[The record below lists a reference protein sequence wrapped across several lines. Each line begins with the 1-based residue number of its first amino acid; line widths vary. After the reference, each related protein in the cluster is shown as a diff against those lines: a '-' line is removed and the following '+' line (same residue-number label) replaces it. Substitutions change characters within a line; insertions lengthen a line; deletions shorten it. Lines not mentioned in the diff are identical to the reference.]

1 MKDSTIDKAHVQGQ
15 AMSIEMADSVEHY
28 NQVSSKDMYAY
39 FEKGEIY
46 RSDAVGNVQSVFYPI
61 DDKDST
67 FMGMNYI
74 ETNEMKMYL
83 KERKMQKIW
92 TTKAD
97 ATFYPMTQI
106 PPDKLKLNNFAWFDY
121 IRPLNKEDIF
131 NWRGKASGQELKV
144 VARHTAPL
152 QTLSKKP
159 ADDNALKENDD
170 VQPVQ
175 SEEAETLSP

>member
-1 MKDSTIDKAHVQGQ
+1 MYKDPIAWNEGRQLLGEVIHIFMKDSTIDKAHVQGQ
-15 AMSIEMADSVEHY
+15 AMSIEMADTVEHY

-74 ETNEMKMYL
+74 ETDEMKMYL
-83 KERKMQKIW
+83 KDRQLQKIW

-106 PPDKLKLNNFAWFDY
+106 PPDRLK
-121 IRPLNKEDIF
+121 
-131 NWRGKASGQELKV
+131 
-144 VARHTAPL
+144 
-152 QTLSKKP
+152 
-159 ADDNALKENDD
+159 
-170 VQPVQ
+170 
-175 SEEAETLSP
+175 